1 MRCYSIET
9 ARNTRVVS
17 MLWQSP
23 PVCISHIGFAPR
35 RKGFSMKSI
44 AQIMEFLGNLLKL
57 VRWGSLGD
65 LQKHIEG
72 EEPKRVASEF
82 EKWIANGCLL
92 QYVGNH
98 VIDCDTAPFVP
109 LGWLVEEHQKG
120 GQLSWDASKVKLL
133 VKLNEGESYVG
144 GHELRK
150 RLKDEPVL
158 NANVLDYLLARPE
171 LVPEEWKSRL
181 VFFWGTIYRDSDDY
195 LFVRYLFWNGER
207 WHWDYYCLND
217 GWRAFNPAA
226 VRAHS

>member
-1 MRCYSIET
+1 MKKGYAMKTVSLKQSLQVMSVFGNNADWDSIP
-9 ARNTRVVS
+9 S
-17 MLWQSP
+17 D
-23 PVCISHIGFAPR
+23 
-35 RKGFSMKSI
+35 I
-44 AQIMEFLGNLLKL
+44 AQVFIDDPQAAGREFTRFLKNRGC
-57 VRWGSLGD
+57 V
-65 LQKHIEG
+65 HI
-72 EEPKRVASEF
+72 
-82 EKWIANGCLL
+82 
-92 QYVGNH
+92 VGNH

-109 LGWLVEEHQKG
+109 QGWRVEEHQKG

-181 VFFWGTIYRDSDDY
+181 VFFWGTIYRDSDAY
-195 LFVRYLFWNGER
+195 LYVRYLFWNGER

-217 GWRAFNPAA
+217 GWFAYNPAA